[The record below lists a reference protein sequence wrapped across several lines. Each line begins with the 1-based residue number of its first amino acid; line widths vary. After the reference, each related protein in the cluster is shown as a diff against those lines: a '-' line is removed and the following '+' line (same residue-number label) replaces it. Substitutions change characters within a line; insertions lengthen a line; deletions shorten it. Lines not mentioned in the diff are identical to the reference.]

1 MPSSILQQA
10 AQQGVHLFLK
20 DGALGFKARPGALTA
35 ELRAAISA
43 NKAALIELLSSRVER
58 GTAARI
64 ERRPPGLRE
73 LPLSYAQQR
82 LWLLD
87 QIDGAGAQYNMPAAL
102 RLKGPLDAVAVERAL
117 TRIIERHESLR
128 TVFVVGEGGAPQQR
142 IRAAEGFQVQRED
155 LSMLPPSDREAALQ
169 ALLERDLA
177 RPFQLDR
184 DWMLR
189 ALLVCLGPQDHA
201 LLVSMH
207 HIASDGWSLGVL
219 VNEFS
224 ALYGAFS
231 QGMDDPLPALELQYG
246 DYALWQRQHL
256 DGAALQAQLDYWAEQ
271 LAGAPATHGLA
282 LDAAR
287 PPQQSFEGARLSQ
300 TLEARLVER
309 LRGLCQAGGASL
321 FMGLHAA
328 FAALLA
334 RHSGETD
341 IVMGTALANREQA
354 EIAGLIGFFVNS
366 VCLRSDLGGS
376 PGLRELVER
385 SRRMLLQA
393 YAHQQAPFEQV
404 VERLQPER
412 SMAHAPLF
420 QVILTLQNN
429 AQGEFASR
437 DLSIEPIEG
446 DTTFAKYD
454 LTLDCAELPDGGL
467 HISWDYCTAL
477 FRAATIERLARHFE
491 RLLRAMLDQPD
502 HSFRQVDM
510 LDEAERH
517 QLVHGLNA
525 GVRHCPA
532 DALAHELVARQ
543 AAVRPEAVALV
554 QGTERLSFGRLDRL
568 ANQLAHALQTHGV
581 GRDARVAVCLPR
593 GMAWAVSLLGVM
605 KAGGAYVPLYPRLPP
620 QRIAFMLEDSACS
633 VAIVHSDHAA
643 LVERPGLQ
651 RICIDG
657 MASLDALLGAFSEE
671 APDTQVLPDDLAYC
685 VYTSG
690 STGRPKGTAIPHR
703 SLLGFM
709 RGVDY
714 LQFDASCVFLQAA
727 SMSWD
732 ALTLELWPALCH
744 GGTVVVYEGDDVTP
758 EGIAQT
764 ISSQGVNT
772 LFLPAALFSLMV
784 DEQLQAFAPLKQ
796 MLSGGDRVSAPHA
809 RRLKDAYPRLRIV
822 NGYGPVECTV
832 VASCH
837 IVDGSE
843 GAELPIGRPIGD
855 RRIYL
860 LDAEGGLAPL
870 GAPGEIT
877 IAGGSVAREYLN
889 LPELSASRFVPDPWF
904 PGERMYRTGDLA
916 RWRADG
922 ILEYLGRAD
931 HQVKIRGYR
940 VELGE
945 IEAALASC
953 EGVGD
958 VAVIAL
964 GTGAQ
969 KHLVAYLTGQSDAD
983 TLRAV
988 LGQRLPAYMVPA
1000 VFMKLEALPLTSN
1013 GKLDRKALPVPDFAA
1028 AARKDYQAPRTELEQ
1043 ALCLIWQEV
1052 LGVER
1057 VGVTDNFFELG
1068 GHSLRATQVLSR
1080 VSQRLNLSAPVRA
1093 LFEAPTIEGFALQLS
1108 QTRTPPVRRRRD
1120 RAVAPLS
1127 FAQQRLWLIDR
1138 IEQSSAH
1145 YNIPNALRL
1154 QGPLDVPALQRAFD
1168 TILARHEVLRST
1180 LVLNEQGE
1188 PEQRVQPA
1196 RGLPL
1201 AMLDLSGL
1209 PAASREAAVAQ
1220 ALQAQ
1225 SLLPFDL
1232 GRDLMLRLHLMRLA
1246 DEDHVLLLVMHHVA
1260 ADGWSMEVLVQ
1271 EFTTLYGAFSRQ
1283 EPDPLPPLALQYGDY
1298 AQWQHEHLQGENLER
1313 LFQYW
1318 ERQLHDLP
1326 LVHSLPLD
1334 FPRPAHQRFEGAS
1347 VSSRLPAPT
1356 LARLKALC
1364 QQADATLF
1372 MGLHAAFGVLLA
1384 RWSNARD
1391 IVLGMPIANREQP
1404 EIAPLIGFFVNTL
1417 VLRSDFSERQDF
1429 HAALA
1434 QSRRTLLEAFA
1445 HQQAPFEQL
1454 VERLRPERS
1463 MAYSPLFQV
1472 MLTLQAFAEEGG
1484 EGMPGLTISEV
1495 GGTGSTSKHD
1505 LMLTARE
1512 FEGELVL
1519 DWEYDVALF
1528 RPETIERLAESFG
1541 RLAEGLVSQPQ
1552 RNVFL
1557 GPLLSPEEQ
1566 EGLLALAPAARDGDT
1581 ALRGVHQLFEARCR
1595 LQPEHPAVTFEGR
1608 TLSYAELDGRAN
1620 RLARHLQARH
1630 GVGPDVVVGVC
1641 LERSLDMVVALL
1653 AVLKAGGAYAPLDP
1667 SYPAQRIHHVL
1678 AHAQLKTVLTQRR
1691 LVADGLVPA
1700 GSALCLDEPA
1710 LQALLDAGPSV
1721 PPADEGLSSEH
1732 LAYVIYTSGST
1743 GQPKGVAM
1751 PHAPLLN
1758 LLAWHQSD
1766 ASGLAAAARTLQFA
1780 ALGFDV
1786 AFQEVFS
1793 TLATGGQLFLVDEE
1807 LRRDPVRL
1815 LAFIEAVQ
1823 LQRLFLPV
1831 VALQSL
1837 CEAAQTEAADLSSL
1851 QDVVVAG
1858 EQLRI
1863 TPAVVRFAERARL
1876 LGLHNHYGPTE
1887 THVVTALRMGL
1898 EQIRTQPLPPI
1909 GRPIAHVRIL
1919 ILDAQGQLVPR
1930 GTVGELYVAG
1940 AALARGY
1947 HREAQLTQQRFISCQ
1962 ALVPEGAPLG
1972 LDQDTRLYKTGDLA
1986 RWLPDGNLE
1995 FLGRSDHQVKIRGF
2009 RIELGEI
2016 EVALSA
2022 CDGVREA
2029 VVVARELA
2037 SEQKLVA
2044 YFTGEAGVVDVAA
2057 LRERL
2062 SRQLPEYMV
2071 PAAFVPLEALP
2082 QTPNGKLDRKA
2093 LPAPELGTQGREYVA
2108 PRTELE
2114 AQLCEIWQEVLGVA
2128 QVGVTDHFFELGGH
2142 SLRAT
2147 QLLARISQ
2155 RLKLSAPVRAL
2166 FEAPTVQGLAAQ
2178 LKPLQAQPLS
2188 RRIDRTRAPLSFA
2201 QQRLWL
2207 IDRIEQSSVHYHMPS
2222 ALRLQGALDLAA
2234 LRRAFDT
2241 ILARHEVLR
2250 TVLVLDE
2257 HGEPQQ
2263 QVQPAVPLPLEL
2275 IDLSALTGPD
2285 QAQAVEQALATHSLQ
2300 PFDLG
2305 RDLMLR
2311 ACLLRLG
2318 AQEHILLVVMHHI
2331 ASDGWSMNV
2340 LVDEFT
2346 ALYGAFSAHQP
2357 DPLPPLALQYGDY
2370 AQWQRNTLQGGSLA
2384 QLLGYWER
2392 QLHDLP
2398 LVHGQP
2404 LDYPRPAEQRF
2415 EGASLTT
2422 RLPTALVQSL
2432 KALCL
2437 QADASFFMGLH
2448 AAFSVLL
2455 ARWSAERD
2463 IVMGT
2468 PIANREQPEIAP
2480 LIGFFVNTLVLRSRL
2495 SPDASFLQLIEHS
2508 RQTILEAFAHQ
2519 QAPFDH
2525 LVERLKP
2532 ERSMAYTPLFQVML
2546 DLQDGE
2552 GEPGDAGS
2560 GNALQGLA
2568 LGAVEG
2574 GGVTAK
2580 FDLTLTARHAQGGL
2594 QLEWVY
2600 STALFRPETLQ
2611 RMADSFVRLLQA
2623 LTSEP
2628 QGRVFQH
2635 PMLEAAEAQRLTRQW
2650 NATTQACPQ
2659 GQGLHQL
2666 FEQQVKRTPQAVAL
2680 VHQGQSLSY
2689 ADLNA
2694 GANRLASHLRE
2705 RCHVGDETLV
2715 GLCLPRG
2722 VLQLMAVLGIW
2733 KAGGAYVPLDVDQ
2746 PVQRLQAI
2754 ADEAAL
2760 GLVLV
2765 PGDDP
2770 ALAAAFE
2777 GRALCVDETLLT
2789 GELARYSAHDLP
2801 QLPGREHA
2809 LAYVIFTSGSTG
2821 KPKGVMV
2828 EHRSV
2833 VNLWEGLRRTAY
2845 ALQEPGATVAL
2856 NASLVFDASVQGLVQ
2871 LLSGHRLVVVP
2882 KEVRPDAQ
2890 ALVQWL
2896 QAQRVEVVDCT
2907 PSQLE
2912 MWVQAGLLEQQA
2924 VRPRLVIGG
2933 EAIAPALWQRL
2944 QASGWQAFNVYGPT
2958 ECTVDA
2964 SWAAIHAGPSLP
2976 HIGRP
2981 LGHVQAYV
2989 LNEVGQLVPQGC
3001 AGELCI
3007 AGVGLARGYL
3017 NRDELTQEKFVPNP
3031 FHDEGDPGSSARMYR
3046 TGDLARWREDGVLE
3060 YLGRLDHQVKIRGF
3074 RIELGEIEAALA
3086 ACEGVREAV
3095 VLAREVGGDKKLVAY
3110 FTGETS
3116 KTDGATLR
3124 EKLARQLP
3132 DYMVPSAFMA
3142 LETLPLTPNG
3152 KLDRKALPE
3161 PELGGQAREYVAP
3174 RNEVEAQL
3182 CEIWQEVLGVERVS
3196 VKDDFFELGGHSLTA
3211 LRMVAQLDRRL
3222 GRAVPVRLLFQR
3234 RTLEQLAQALAEGQ
3248 PDRQGPLLCFTPG
3261 QPAQHA
3267 PVFLVHPGEGEVD
3280 YVRRLAAHLPAA
3292 LPVYGLAAIGFLP
3305 GEVPLRRVP
3314 DMARAYLEALRHVQP
3329 RGPYRL
3335 AGWSAGGTIAC
3346 EMAAQLQRSGETV
3359 EFLGLIDTA
3368 SSYADLAGLL
3378 PPETGDAD
3386 LDLAAMLCADL
3397 QRQPL
3402 PEALLARLQGL
3413 AAQGDVPGLLALCR
3427 DSQLMPAE
3435 LPLDALRRH
3444 AEVRVGILRAL
3455 ASYERPRLQGTIH
3468 LFMAEEGRACPALG
3482 WEAQPDLALVLETL
3496 DGDHDSIVAEPR
3508 VGLLAARMA
3517 RWLMAGAATPT
3528 QREM

>member
-35 ELRAAISA
+35 ELRAAIST

-128 TVFVVGEGGAPQQR
+128 TVFVVGEGGAPQQC

-155 LSMLPPSDREAALQ
+155 LSSLPPPDREAALQ

-177 RPFQLDR
+177 RPFQLDH

-287 PPQQSFEGARLSQ
+287 PQQQSFEGARLSQ

-321 FMGLHAA
+321 FMGLHAV

-477 FRAATIERLARHFE
+477 FRAGTIERLARHFE

-502 HSFRQVDM
+502 RSFRQVDM
-510 LDEAERH
+510 LDEAERQ
-517 QLVHGLNA
+517 QLIHGLNA
-525 GVRHCPA
+525 GVRPCPT
-532 DALAHELVARQ
+532 DVLAHELVARQ

-554 QGTERLSFGRLDRL
+554 QGAEHLSFGRLDRL
-568 ANQLAHALQTHGV
+568 ANQLAHALQAHGV

-593 GMAWAVSLLGVM
+593 GMAWAVSLLGIM
-605 KAGGAYVPLYPRLPP
+605 KAGGAYVPLDPRLPP
-620 QRIAFMLEDSACS
+620 QRLAFMLEDSACS

-714 LQFDASCVFLQAA
+714 LQFDTSCVFLQAA

-809 RRLKDAYPRLRIV
+809 RRLKEAYPRLRIV

-940 VELGE
+940 IELGE

-958 VAVIAL
+958 VAVVAL

-969 KHLVAYLTGQSDAD
+969 KHLVAYLTGESDAD

-1000 VFMKLEALPLTSN
+1000 VLMKLEALPLTSN
-1013 GKLDRKALPVPDFAA
+1013 GKLDRKALPAPDFAA

-1093 LFEAPTIEGFALQLS
+1093 LFEAPTVEGFALQLS
-1108 QTRTPPVRRRRD
+1108 QTRTPPVRRRQD

-1180 LVLNEQGE
+1180 LVMNEQGE

-1220 ALQAQ
+1220 ALQSQ

-1429 HAALA
+1429 HAALT

-1484 EGMPGLTISEV
+1484 EGLPGLTISEV
-1495 GGTGSTSKHD
+1495 GGTGTTSKHD

-1528 RPETIERLAESFG
+1528 RPETIERLAESFE

-1552 RNVFL
+1552 RDVFL

-1566 EGLLALAPAARDGDT
+1566 ESLLALAPAARDGDT
-1581 ALRGVHQLFEARCR
+1581 ALQGVHQLFEAQCR
-1595 LQPEHPAVTFEGR
+1595 LQPEQPAVTFEGR

-1620 RLARHLQARH
+1620 RLARHLQVRH

-1700 GSALCLDEPA
+1700 GSALCLDEPS
-1710 LQALLDAGPSV
+1710 LQTLLDAGPSE

-1743 GQPKGVAM
+1743 GVPKGVAM
-1751 PHAPLLN
+1751 PHGPLLN

-1815 LAFIEAVQ
+1815 LAFIEAEK

-1831 VALQSL
+1831 VALQAL
-1837 CEAAQTEAADLSSL
+1837 CEAALTDAADLTSL
-1851 QDVVVAG
+1851 EDVVVAG

-1876 LGLHNHYGPTE
+1876 QGLHNHYGPTE

-1909 GRPIAHVRIL
+1909 GSPVANVRIL
-1919 ILDAQGQLVPR
+1919 ILDEHGQLVPK
-1930 GTVGELYVAG
+1930 GTVGELYVEG

-1947 HREAQLTQQRFISCQ
+1947 YREALLTQQRF
-1962 ALVPEGAPLG
+1962 VTMPLPAHGPHDG
-1972 LDQDTRLYKTGDLA
+1972 LELGRRLYKTGDLA

-2022 CDGVREA
+2022 CEGVREA
-2029 VVVARELA
+2029 VVLARELA
-2037 SEQKLVA
+2037 SQQQLVA
-2044 YFTGEAGVVDVAA
+2044 YFVGDAQVPA
-2057 LRERL
+2057 LREALGQR
-2062 SRQLPEYMV
+2062 LPEYMV
-2071 PAAFVPLEALP
+2071 PSAFVTLEKLP

-2093 LPAPELGTQGREYVA
+2093 LPEPELGAVEREYVA
-2108 PRTELE
+2108 PRNELE

-2147 QLLARISQ
+2147 QLLAKISQ
-2155 RLKLSAPVRAL
+2155 RLKLGAPVRAL
-2166 FEAPTVQGLAAQ
+2166 FESPTVAGLAAR
-2178 LKPLQAQPLS
+2178 LQPVQALPMM
-2188 RRIDRTRAPLSFA
+2188 RRLNRVTAPLSFA

-2207 IDRIEQSSVHYHMPS
+2207 IDRIEGSSVHYHMPN
-2222 ALRLQGALDLAA
+2222 AMRLRGGLDLQAMQ
-2234 LRRAFDT
+2234 RAFDT

-2250 TVLVLDE
+2250 TVLTANE
-2257 HGEPQQ
+2257 QGEPQQ
-2263 QVQPAVPLPLEL
+2263 HVRPPAPLPLGVV
-2275 IDLSALTGPD
+2275 DLSGLTGAA
-2285 QAQAVEQALATHSLQ
+2285 QSQAVQHELQTQSLR
-2300 PFDLG
+2300 PFDLS

-2311 ACLLRLG
+2311 VRLLRLG
-2318 AQEHILLVVMHHI
+2318 ASDHILLVVMHHI
-2331 ASDGWSMNV
+2331 ASDGWSMDV
-2340 LVDEFT
+2340 LVREFT
-2346 ALYGAFSAHQP
+2346 ALYGAYSANKP

-2370 AQWQRNTLQGGSLA
+2370 AQWQRETLQGERLER
-2384 QLLGYWER
+2384 LMRYWER
-2392 QLHDLP
+2392 QLAALP
-2398 LVHGQP
+2398 LVHNLP
-2404 LDYPRPAEQRF
+2404 LDFPRPSEQRF
-2415 EGASLTT
+2415 EGGRVTG
-2422 RLPTALVQSL
+2422 RLPAAVVDRL
-2432 KALCL
+2432 KALCQ
-2437 QADASFFMGLH
+2437 QADASLFMGLH

-2455 ARWSAERD
+2455 ARWSKDRD
-2463 IVMGT
+2463 IVVGM
-2468 PIANREQPEIAP
+2468 PIANREQAEIAP
-2480 LIGFFVNTLVLRSRL
+2480 LIGFFVNTLVLRSDL
-2495 SPDASFLQLIEHS
+2495 SGTPDFMHAIGQS
-2508 RQTILEAFAHQ
+2508 RQTALDAFAHQ
-2519 QAPFDH
+2519 QAPFEH

-2546 DLQDGE
+2546 NLQDAGGDAEE
-2552 GEPGDAGS
+2552 GE
-2560 GNALQGLA
+2560 ALQGVPLA
-2568 LGAVEG
+2568 PEEDDAAV
-2574 GGVTAK
+2574 AK
-2580 FDLTLTARHAQGGL
+2580 FDLTLTAVEVQGEL
-2594 QLEWVY
+2594 HLDWVY
-2600 STALFRPETLQ
+2600 STALFRPGTIQ
-2611 RMADSFVRLLQA
+2611 RMADSFERLVRNLVAEPRRSVFEESLLDEQEQ
-2623 LTSEP
+2623 T
-2628 QGRVFQH
+2628 
-2635 PMLEAAEAQRLTRQW
+2635 RLRLAFNETTRSC
-2650 NATTQACPQ
+2650 A
-2659 GQGLHQL
+2659 G
-2666 FEQQVKRTPQAVAL
+2666 EAL
-2680 VHQGQSLSY
+2680 VHQRVEAQAAQDAERIALNWGDSRLSY
-2689 ADLNA
+2689 GELNRR
-2694 GANRLASHLRE
+2694 ANRLAHHLMGLG
-2705 RCHVGDETLV
+2705 VGPDVRV

-2722 VLQLMAVLGIW
+2722 LDWPVSLLAVL
-2733 KAGGAYVPLDVDQ
+2733 KAGGAYVPLD
-2746 PVQRLQAI
+2746 PRLPASRLHFMAQDAGC
-2754 ADEAAL
+2754 AVLLTHRSHSEAVVLEGAVTLCLDEMEA
-2760 GLVLV
+2760 V
-2765 PGDDP
+2765 
-2770 ALAAAFE
+2770 LAAGPE
-2777 GRALCVDETLLT
+2777 HNPERAVSEED
-2789 GELARYSAHDLP
+2789 
-2801 QLPGREHA
+2801 
-2809 LAYVIFTSGSTG
+2809 LAYCVYTSGSTG
-2821 KPKGVMV
+2821 QPKGVAV
-2828 EHRSV
+2828 PHRSLLGFMSHV
-2833 VNLWEGLRRTAY
+2833 DYAAFDAECVTLHYSSVSWDVLTLELWPALCHGGRCVLFDGEEVSPQALAR
-2845 ALQEPGATVAL
+2845 ALQSGQVNTLWLTAAFFSTFVDTQLEAL
-2856 NASLVFDASVQGLVQ
+2856 GGLKQ
-2871 LLSGHRLVVVP
+2871 LLVGGDRVSVAHVRRLRARWPQLRLVN
-2882 KEVRPDAQ
+2882 
-2890 ALVQWL
+2890 
-2896 QAQRVEVVDCT
+2896 
-2907 PSQLE
+2907 
-2912 MWVQAGLLEQQA
+2912 G
-2924 VRPRLVIGG
+2924 
-2933 EAIAPALWQRL
+2933 
-2944 QASGWQAFNVYGPT
+2944 YGPV
-2958 ECTVDA
+2958 ECTVFSACYVVPEEVDGEL
-2964 SWAAIHAGPSLP
+2964 S
-2976 HIGRP
+2976 IGRP
-2981 LGHVQAYV
+2981 IGDRRIYL
-2989 LNEVGQLVPQGC
+2989 LDEVGHLVPAGAVGELVVAGGGVAREYLNLPALSEERFQADPWV
-3001 AGELCI
+3001 AGE
-3007 AGVGLARGYL
+3007 
-3017 NRDELTQEKFVPNP
+3017 
-3031 FHDEGDPGSSARMYR
+3031 RMYR
-3046 TGDLARWREDGVLE
+3046 TGDLARWREDGTLE
-3060 YLGRLDHQVKIRGF
+3060 FLGRIDLQVKIRGF

-3086 ACEGVREAV
+3086 ACEGVREAA
-3095 VLAREVGGDKKLVAY
+3095 VLAREVAGDKKLVAY
-3110 FTGETS
+3110 FTGE
-3116 KTDGATLR
+3116 AEAAMLR
-3124 EKLARQLP
+3124 EALAQRLP
-3132 DYMVPSAFMA
+3132 EYMVPAAFVGLA
-3142 LETLPLTPNG
+3142 ALPLTPNG

-3161 PELGGQAREYVAP
+3161 PELGAPAHEYVAP

-3182 CEIWQEVLGVERVS
+3182 CEIWQEVLGVAQVG
-3196 VKDDFFELGGHSLTA
+3196 VTDDFFMLGGHSLLAMRLAAELAHRAGIT
-3211 LRMVAQLDRRL
+3211 LPVRVIFQQPTVAQLARF
-3222 GRAVPVRLLFQR
+3222 ATSEPS
-3234 RTLEQLAQALAEGQ
+3234 QAWSN
-3248 PDRQGPLLCFTPG
+3248 LLCFAPG
-3261 QPAQHA
+3261 EPARQA
-3267 PVFLVHPGEGEVD
+3267 PVFFVHPGEGEVD
-3280 YVRRLAAHLPAA
+3280 YVRRLAGHLPKD
-3292 LPVYGLAAIGFLP
+3292 LPVYGLAALGFMP
-3305 GEVPLRRVP
+3305 GETPLRSVP
-3314 DMARAYLEALRHVQP
+3314 DMARAYLGAMRSVQP
-3329 RGPYRL
+3329 EGPYRL
-3335 AGWSAGGTIAC
+3335 AGWSAGGTIAY
-3346 EMAAQLQRSGETV
+3346 EMAVQLQQGGESV
-3359 EFLGLIDTA
+3359 EFLGLIDSA
-3368 SSYADLAGLL
+3368 SCYADLAPKL
-3378 PPETGDAD
+3378 PPETGDPD
-3386 LDLAAMLCADL
+3386 RDLAAMLDADL
-3397 QRQPL
+3397 RQRAL
-3402 PEALLARLQGL
+3402 PESLQAALHRLAS
-3413 AAQGDVPGLLALCR
+3413 QGDVDGMLALCR
-3427 DSQLMPAE
+3427 DESVMP
-3435 LPLDALRRH
+3435 PTLDLQTLRRH
-3444 AEVRVGILRAL
+3444 AAVRAGITRAL
-3455 ASYERPRLQGTIH
+3455 ASYERPFLQGRIC
-3468 LFMAEEGRACPALG
+3468 LFLADEERASPDLG
-3482 WEAQPDLALVLETL
+3482 WAAQAGLDLAMETL
-3496 DGDHDSIVAEPR
+3496 RGDHYSIVAEPR
-3508 VGLLAARMA
+3508 VGQLAERLARC
-3517 RWLMAGAATPT
+3517 LPVAALSQT
-3528 QREM
+3528 QRGS